1 MFHPGPPQRERP
13 LRALSQNAGCYP
25 GRHASPSPLAVLT
38 FPAGGSGAGRHV
50 LRPRVTLPQTQISSG
65 VSVNGRL
72 LTVTLVNLGPHNL
85 LLKND
90 CPRPFSLSV
99 LDTAKTGLPDLKYGQ
114 FQVCVASYLP
124 PKPWNIGERIEA
136 VVEFPQE
143 TGVRTLEAQA
153 SVNVKL
159 ASEGTGPDGF
169 RTIQVKVPAFQ
180 VDIK

>member
-1 MFHPGPPQRERP
+1 MLRLFP
-13 LRALSQNAGCYP
+13 LLSPRLLLAGLALAATSCA
-25 GRHASPSPLAVLT
+25 
-38 FPAGGSGAGRHV
+38 
-50 LRPRVTLPQTQISSG
+50 PRVTLPQTQISSG

-99 LDTAKTGLPDLKYGQ
+99 LDMGKTGQPDLKYGQ

-124 PKPWNIGERIEA
+124 PRAWNIGERIQA

-143 TGVRTLEAQA
+143 TGLRTLEAQA

-159 ASEGTGPDGF
+159 ASDGTGADGF

>member
-1 MFHPGPPQRERP
+1 M
-13 LRALSQNAGCYP
+13 LRLPHLPSSRFLLAGLALAATSCA
-25 GRHASPSPLAVLT
+25 
-38 FPAGGSGAGRHV
+38 
-50 LRPRVTLPQTQISSG
+50 PRVTLPQTQISSG

>member
-1 MFHPGPPQRERP
+1 MFRLPQ
-13 LRALSQNAGCYP
+13 LLSPRLVLVGLV
-25 GRHASPSPLAVLT
+25 LAAT
-38 FPAGGSGAGRHV
+38 SCA
-50 LRPRVTLPQTQISSG
+50 PRVTLPQTQISSG

-72 LTVTLVNLGPHNL
+72 LTVTLVNLGPHDL

-90 CPRPFSLSV
+90 CPRPFKLSV
-99 LDTAKTGLPDLKYGQ
+99 QDAAASGPELRYGQ

-124 PKPWNIGERIEA
+124 PRAWNIGERIEA
-136 VVEFPQE
+136 VVEFPQS
-143 TGVRTLEAQA
+143 TGTRTLEAQA

-169 RTIQVKVPAFQ
+169 RTIQVKIPAFQ

>member
-1 MFHPGPPQRERP
+1 MVSTLKQEGAV
-13 LRALSQNAGCYP
+13 RALSQTQAVTLNVMFRLPHLLSPRLLLAG
-25 GRHASPSPLAVLT
+25 LALAAT
-38 FPAGGSGAGRHV
+38 SCA
-50 LRPRVTLPQTQISSG
+50 PRVTLPQTQISSG

-72 LTVTLVNLGPHNL
+72 LTVTLVNRGPYDL

-99 LDTAKTGLPDLKYGQ
+99 LDTAKTGQPDLKYGQ

-124 PKPWNIGERIEA
+124 PKPWNIGEQIQA

-143 TGVRTLEAQA
+143 TGLRTLEAQA

-159 ASEGTGPDGF
+159 ASNGTGPDGF
-169 RTIQVKVPAFQ
+169 RTIQVKIPAFQ
-180 VDIK
+180 VNIK